1 MWFWKMESNVDHEEI
16 SHLPLTFAII
26 IRIPRV
32 PVFDVPVPHAPPSHT
47 WCPQVPCFASPSP
60 KSPHTCPD
68 VPIPLSRSHFYIQPQ
83 QAHKLTRL
91 PWLRT
96 LYEVKQSKFAFIIV
110 ITKINNLCQW
120 PSTFKKCPRNLD
132 SEFKKWVEF
141 QTKAQIS
148 SKVHFMWQIW
158 WPVQE
163 SGRSMLYLGD
173 SRVI

>member
-26 IRIPRV
+26 IRILCV
-32 PVFDVPVPHAPPSHT
+32 PVFDVPASPSHT
-47 WCPQVPCFASPSP
+47 PLHPILDVL
-60 KSPHTCPD
+60 KSLVSCPD
-68 VPIPLSRSHFYIQPQ
+68 VPIPLSRCHFYIQPQ

-120 PSTFKKCPRNLD
+120 PNTFKKCPRNLD
-132 SEFKKWVEF
+132 NEFKKWVKF

-148 SKVHFMWQIW
+148 SKVHFMWKIW